1 MASTWYS
8 SVELSRRQNSSRLT
22 TIVSPISFDYTLFI
36 SRFRL
41 EEGSLT
47 EDDHEERLK
56 SLTESYK
63 MTGQSLHMAYSTM
76 TDLLDAVKACQIH
89 VNYHASV
96 EFALAVH
103 IQPYVNNIL
112 SVWLYIASLVPR
124 RI

>member
-1 MASTWYS
+1 M
-8 SVELSRRQNSSRLT
+8 
-22 TIVSPISFDYTLFI
+22 
-36 SRFRL
+36 
-41 EEGSLT
+41 T
-47 EDDHEERLK
+47 EKEHEERLK
-56 SLTESYK
+56 SLTDSYK
-63 MTGQSLHMAYSTM
+63 MTGQPLHMAYSTM
-76 TDLLDAVKACQIH
+76 ADLLDSVKACQIH